1 MDQTA
6 LNYILLTGVG
16 IIAFIAALQLIDS
29 TNNTNTNTY
38 TNTAN
43 HNDHFLPVIQDTCN
57 KRTLGIRNAGLAP
70 GTIYDGMPVHRVGPV
85 INFHQRFK
93 HYLPEM
99 GWRSLFLNNY
109 SNYEVV
115 PDTNFNGTMVRN
127 YLDNLENVD
136 NIYRKC

>member
-29 TNNTNTNTY
+29 TNNTNTP
-38 TNTAN
+38 N
-43 HNDHFLPVIQDTCN
+43 HNAKFLPVIQDTYN
-57 KRTLGIRNAGLAP
+57 KRALGICNAGLAP
-70 GTIYDGMPVHRVGPV
+70 GTIYDGMPVHHVGPV

-93 HYLPEM
+93 HFLPEM

-115 PDTNFNGTMVRN
+115 PDTNFNGTVVRN

-136 NIYRKC
+136 NIYRKY